1 MKKIG
6 VAPLEPERGSAKRLH
21 KSVYIR
27 SLLAAVFIL
36 IFAACSDSS
45 LFPSQQTA
53 EGAPGRFDYAL
64 SVGISTDSSRAE
76 IERRYGGHVVVWRPE
91 AGFAVLGLQDT
102 GTLHTLSAGENKDA
116 FKVPE
121 FAASATYG
129 NGRSSWAGG
138 RSSWAGGR
146 SSWAGGEP
154 TTFVEN
160 LGYWD
165 QVDLPEAQALA
176 PRLGAGVKVA
186 VIDTG
191 IDLVHPAFAGKLAPA
206 DEWKDFVDGDAYPQE
221 EAGAIYGHG
230 TGVADLIL
238 QVAPNVTL
246 LPIRALGPDGLG
258 DTVDVI
264 AAIDY
269 AVQRGADIINL
280 SLGTDTEEKV
290 LKDLIKYAH
299 KQEVLIVASV
309 GNSGE
314 ENIMFPA
321 RYGKDG
327 KEVLSV
333 GSVNFDDELS
343 SFSSYGKELT
353 LTAPGE
359 SLYTAS
365 PEQSVAFWSGTSF
378 STPLVSG
385 AAALALGEGHPKVKP
400 KDIGKK
406 LADASDDV
414 SRVRRNNSY
423 KGDQLGKGRLDIED
437 FLEDVFK

>member
-53 EGAPGRFDYAL
+53 EGAPERFDYAL
-64 SVGISTDSSRAE
+64 SVDISADSSRAE
-76 IERRYGGHVVVWRPE
+76 IERRYGGHVVVWHPE
-91 AGFAVLGLQDT
+91 AGFAVLGLQDA
-102 GTLHTLSAGENKDA
+102 GELHTLGVQENKDA

-129 NGRSSWAGG
+129 NGRVSWAGG
-138 RSSWAGGR
+138 RTSWAGGR
-146 SSWAGGEP
+146 TSWAGGEP

-165 QVDLPEAQALA
+165 QIDLPEAQVLA

-191 IDLVHPAFAGKLAPA
+191 IDLIHPAFMGKLAPA

-269 AVQRGADIINL
+269 AVQRGANIINL

-290 LKDLIKYAH
+290 LKDLIKYAW
-299 KQEVLIVASV
+299 KQEALIFASV
-309 GNSGE
+309 GNSGG

-321 RYGKDG
+321 RYD
-327 KEVLSV
+327 KEVLGV
-333 GSVNFDDELS
+333 GSVNAYDELS
-343 SFSSYGKELT
+343 SFSSYGKELS

-365 PEQSVAFWSGTSF
+365 PEHSVAFWSGTSF
-378 STPLVSG
+378 STPLVAG

-400 KDIGKK
+400 RDISKK
-406 LADASDDV
+406 LADASDDI
-414 SRVRRNNSY
+414 SRVGRNDLY
-423 KGDQLGKGRLDIED
+423 KSDRLGKGRLDIED